1 MNHNELNILGQINA
15 YADEVLK
22 GIDPEKTPIS
32 EQLEKLRPKMEQIAK
47 DNNLSLEDVFVMYMD
62 TNLTQQKEQ
71 EESLKR
77 KLGDI

>member
-15 YADEVLK
+15 YAEEVLK